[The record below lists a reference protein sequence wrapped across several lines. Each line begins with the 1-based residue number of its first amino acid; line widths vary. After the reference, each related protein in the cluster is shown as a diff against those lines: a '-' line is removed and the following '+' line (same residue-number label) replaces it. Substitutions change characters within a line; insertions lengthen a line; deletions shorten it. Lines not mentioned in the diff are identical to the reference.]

1 MGHLEQ
7 RAGLAGKAA
16 IVVGGAG
23 GLGRACVDDLA
34 AAGVAVLVADRNPD
48 FLRATD
54 EHAAAN
60 GTSVVTFE
68 ADARDDDAMHELFAL
83 ADRELGRLDVLL
95 NVVGGT
101 FHQPFEQSNP
111 RGWDAVIRAN
121 FTWLLT
127 TTQLAIP
134 RMRAAGGGSIVNFT
148 SIEAHRAA
156 PNYAVYSGMKAAV
169 TNYTRTLAL
178 ELAPDAIRVN
188 CIAADITPTEGL
200 GDMLFGDLTDEQRTI
215 VQQMAIP
222 MGRVGTYEDVGGCAL
237 FLASDL
243 SRYVTGTT
251 LHPDGGTFASSGWFN
266 WPGRGYSNMP
276 PTEVVALYS
285 DDRSGGH

>member
-1 MGHLEQ
+1 MGHLEA

-34 AAGVAVLVADRNPD
+34 AAGVALVVADRNPSLLQQTAD
-48 FLRATD
+48 RS
-54 EHAAAN
+54 AAA
-60 GTSVVTFE
+60 GTRVVTFE
-68 ADARDDDAMHELFAL
+68 GDARDADAMGELFEL

-121 FTWLLT
+121 FLWLLT

-134 RMRAAGGGSIVNFT
+134 RLRAAGGGSIVNFT

-178 ELAPDAIRVN
+178 ELGPDAIRVN

-200 GDMLFGDLTDEQRTI
+200 GDMIFGTLTEEQRA
-215 VQQMAIP
+215 VMQRMAIP
-222 MGRVGTYEDVGGCAL
+222 MGRVGTYDDIGGCAL

-251 LHPDGGTFASSGWFN
+251 LHPDGGALASAGWFN
-266 WPGRGYSNMP
+266 WPGKGYSNMP
-276 PTEVVALYS
+276 PAEVVALYS
-285 DDRSGGH
+285 DD

>member
-1 MGHLEQ
+1 MGHLEA

-16 IVVGGAG
+16 IIVGGGG
-23 GLGRACVDDLA
+23 GLGRACADDLA
-34 AAGVAVLVADRNPD
+34 AAGVSVLVADRNPD
-48 FLRATD
+48 FLAAT
-54 EHAAAN
+54 EERAAAN
-60 GTSVVTFE
+60 GTRVLTFE
-68 ADARDDDAMHELFAL
+68 ADARDTDAMHELFAL
-83 ADRELGRLDVLL
+83 ADRELGRLDVLC

-101 FHQPFEQSNP
+101 FHQPFEESSP
-111 RGWDAVIRAN
+111 KGWDAVIRAN
-121 FTWLLT
+121 FLWLLT

-134 RMRAAGGGSIVNFT
+134 RMRAVGGGSIVNFT

-178 ELAPDAIRVN
+178 ELGPDAIRVN

-200 GDMLFGDLTDEQRTI
+200 GDMLFGTLTEEQR
-215 VQQMAIP
+215 VLMQQMAIP
-222 MGRVGTYEDVGGCAL
+222 MARVGTYEDIGGCAL

-251 LHPDGGTFASSGWFN
+251 IHPDGGAIASSGWFN

-276 PTEVVALYS
+276 PAEVVALYS
-285 DDRSGGH
+285 DE

>member
-1 MGHLEQ
+1 MGHLEE

-34 AAGVAVLVADRNPD
+34 AAGVAVVVADRNPD
-48 FLRATD
+48 MLQSCAER
-54 EHAAAN
+54 AAAA
-60 GTSVVTFE
+60 GTRVTTFE
-68 ADARDDDAMHELFAL
+68 ADARDADAMEELFAL
-83 ADRELGRLDVLL
+83 ADRELGRLDVLV

-134 RMRAAGGGSIVNFT
+134 RLRAAGGGSIVNFT

-178 ELAPDAIRVN
+178 ELGPDAIRVN

-200 GDMLFGDLTDEQRTI
+200 AGQLFGGLTDEQREM
-215 VQQMAIP
+215 VQRMAIP
-222 MGRVGTYEDVGGCAL
+222 MGRVGTYDDIGGCAL

-251 LHPDGGTFASSGWFN
+251 LHPDGGATASSGWFN
-266 WPGRGYSNMP
+266 WPGQGYSNMP
-276 PTEVVALYS
+276 PPEVVALYS
-285 DDRSGGH
+285 PK

>member
-1 MGHLEQ
+1 MGHLEE

-34 AAGVAVLVADRNPD
+34 ASGVAVVVADRNPD
-48 FLRATD
+48 LLQATA
-54 EHAAAN
+54 ERSAAA
-60 GTSVVTFE
+60 GTRVVTVE
-68 ADARDDDAMHELFAL
+68 ADARDSDAMHELFAL
-83 ADRELGRLDVLL
+83 ADRELGRLDILI

-101 FHQPFEQSNP
+101 FHQPFEESNP

-121 FTWLLT
+121 FLWLLT

-178 ELAPDAIRVN
+178 ELGPDAIRVN

-200 GDMLFGDLTDEQRTI
+200 GDMLFGGLTGEQREI
-215 VQQMAIP
+215 VQRMAIP
-222 MGRVGTYEDVGGCAL
+222 MGRVGTYEDIGGCAL

-251 LHPDGGTFASSGWFN
+251 LHPDGGAIASAGWFN
-266 WPGRGYSNMP
+266 WPGKGYSNMP
-276 PTEVVALYS
+276 PAEVVALYS
-285 DDRSGGH
+285 NE

>member
-1 MGHLEQ
+1 MGHLEA
-7 RAGLAGKAA
+7 RAGLEGKAA
-16 IVVGGAG
+16 IVVGGGG
-23 GLGRACVDDLA
+23 GLGRACADDLA
-34 AAGVAVLVADRNPD
+34 AAGVAVLVADRNTD
-48 FLRATD
+48 FLRAAED
-54 EHAAAN
+54 RAAAN
-60 GTSVVTFE
+60 GTRVVTFE
-68 ADARDDDAMHELFAL
+68 ADARDTDAMHELFAL
-83 ADRELGRLDVLL
+83 ADRELGRLDVLC

-101 FHQPFEQSNP
+101 FHQPFEESTP
-111 RGWDAVIRAN
+111 KGWDAVVRAN
-121 FTWLLT
+121 FLWLLT

-169 TNYTRTLAL
+169 ANYTRSLAL
-178 ELAPDAIRVN
+178 ELGPDAIRVN

-200 GDMLFGDLTDEQRTI
+200 GDMLFGTLTEEQRLI
-215 VQQMAIP
+215 MQRMAIP
-222 MGRVGTYEDVGGCAL
+222 MARVGTYEDIGGCTL

-251 LHPDGGTFASSGWFN
+251 LHPDGGAIASSGWFN

-276 PTEVVALYS
+276 PAEVVALYS
-285 DDRSGGH
+285 EE

>member
-1 MGHLEQ
+1 MGHLEE

-34 AAGVAVLVADRNPD
+34 ASGVAVVVADRNPD
-48 FLRATD
+48 LLQATA
-54 EHAAAN
+54 ERSVAA
-60 GTSVVTFE
+60 GTRVVTVE
-68 ADARDDDAMHELFAL
+68 ADARDSDAMHELFAL
-83 ADRELGRLDVLL
+83 ADRELGRLDILI

-101 FHQPFEQSNP
+101 FHQPFEESNP

-121 FTWLLT
+121 FLWLLT

-178 ELAPDAIRVN
+178 ELGPDAIRVN

-200 GDMLFGDLTDEQRTI
+200 GDMLFGGLTGEQREI
-215 VQQMAIP
+215 VQRMAIP
-222 MGRVGTYEDVGGCAL
+222 MGRVGTYEDIGGCAL

-251 LHPDGGTFASSGWFN
+251 LHPDGGAIASAGWFN
-266 WPGRGYSNMP
+266 WPGKGYSNMP
-276 PTEVVALYS
+276 PAEVVALYS
-285 DDRSGGH
+285 NE

>member
-1 MGHLEQ
+1 MGHLEE

-34 AAGVAVLVADRNPD
+34 ASGVAVVVADRNPD
-48 FLRATD
+48 LLQATA
-54 EHAAAN
+54 ERSAAA
-60 GTSVVTFE
+60 GTRVVTVE
-68 ADARDDDAMHELFAL
+68 ADARDSDAMHELFAL
-83 ADRELGRLDVLL
+83 ADRELGRLDILI

-101 FHQPFEQSNP
+101 FHQPFEESNP

-121 FTWLLT
+121 FLWLLT

-169 TNYTRTLAL
+169 SNYTRTLAL
-178 ELAPDAIRVN
+178 ELGPDAIRVN

-200 GDMLFGDLTDEQRTI
+200 GDMLFGGLTGEQREI
-215 VQQMAIP
+215 VQRMAIP
-222 MGRVGTYEDVGGCAL
+222 MGRVGTYEDIGGCAL

-251 LHPDGGTFASSGWFN
+251 LHPDGGAIASAGWFN
-266 WPGRGYSNMP
+266 WPGKGYSNMP
-276 PTEVVALYS
+276 PAEVVALYS
-285 DDRSGGH
+285 DE

>member
-1 MGHLEQ
+1 MGHLEE

-34 AAGVAVLVADRNPD
+34 ASGVAVVVADRNPD
-48 FLRATD
+48 LLQATA
-54 EHAAAN
+54 ERSVAA
-60 GTSVVTFE
+60 GTRVVTVE
-68 ADARDDDAMHELFAL
+68 ADARDSDAMHELFAL
-83 ADRELGRLDVLL
+83 ADRELGRLDILI

-101 FHQPFEQSNP
+101 FHQPFEESNP

-121 FTWLLT
+121 FLWLLT

-178 ELAPDAIRVN
+178 ELGPDAIRVN

-200 GDMLFGDLTDEQRTI
+200 GDMLFGGLTDEQREI
-215 VQQMAIP
+215 VQRMAIP
-222 MGRVGTYEDVGGCAL
+222 MGRVGTYEDIGGCAL

-251 LHPDGGTFASSGWFN
+251 LHPDGGAIASAGWFN
-266 WPGRGYSNMP
+266 WPGKGYSNMP
-276 PTEVVALYS
+276 PAEVVALYS
-285 DDRSGGH
+285 NE

>member
-1 MGHLEQ
+1 MGHLEE

-34 AAGVAVLVADRNPD
+34 ASGVAVVVADRNPD
-48 FLRATD
+48 LLQATA
-54 EHAAAN
+54 ERSVAA
-60 GTSVVTFE
+60 GTRVVTVE
-68 ADARDDDAMHELFAL
+68 ADARDSDAMHELFAL
-83 ADRELGRLDVLL
+83 ADRELGRLDILI

-101 FHQPFEQSNP
+101 FHQPFEESNP

-121 FTWLLT
+121 FLWLLT

-134 RMRAAGGGSIVNFT
+134 RMRAAGGGSIVNFP

-178 ELAPDAIRVN
+178 ELGPDAIRVN

-200 GDMLFGDLTDEQRTI
+200 GDMLFGGLTDEQREI
-215 VQQMAIP
+215 VQRMAIP
-222 MGRVGTYEDVGGCAL
+222 MGRVGTYEDIGGCAL

-251 LHPDGGTFASSGWFN
+251 LHPDGGAIASAGWFN
-266 WPGRGYSNMP
+266 WPGKGYSNMP
-276 PTEVVALYS
+276 PAEVVALYS
-285 DDRSGGH
+285 NE

>member
-1 MGHLEQ
+1 MGHLEE

-34 AAGVAVLVADRNPD
+34 AAGVAVVVADRNPD
-48 FLRATD
+48 LLRQTA
-54 EHAAAN
+54 ERSAAA
-60 GTSVVTFE
+60 GTRVVTFE
-68 ADARDDDAMHELFAL
+68 ADARDGDAMHKLFAL

-134 RMRAAGGGSIVNFT
+134 RLRAAGGGSIVNFT

-200 GDMLFGDLTDEQRTI
+200 GDMIFGNLDEQQRA
-215 VQQMAIP
+215 VMQRMAIP
-222 MGRVGTYEDVGGCAL
+222 MGRVGTYDDIGGCAL

-251 LHPDGGTFASSGWFN
+251 LHPDGGAIASAGWFN
-266 WPGRGYSNMP
+266 WPGTGYSNMP
-276 PTEVVALYS
+276 PAEVVALYS
-285 DDRSGGH
+285 DE

>member
-1 MGHLEQ
+1 MGHLEE
-7 RAGLAGKAA
+7 RAGLAGKTA

-23 GLGRACVDDLA
+23 GLGRASVDELT
-34 AAGVAVLVADRNPD
+34 AAGVAVVVADRNPD
-48 FLRATD
+48 LLRATA
-54 EHAAAN
+54 ERAAAA
-60 GTSVVTFE
+60 GTRVVTFD
-68 ADARDDDAMHELFAL
+68 ADARDADAMQELFAL
-83 ADRELGRLDVLL
+83 ADRELGRLDILV

-121 FTWLLT
+121 FLWLLT

-178 ELAPDAIRVN
+178 ELGPDAIRVN

-200 GDMLFGDLTDEQRTI
+200 GDLIFGTLTDEQRAI

-222 MGRVGTYEDVGGCAL
+222 MGRVGTYEDIGGCVL

-251 LHPDGGTFASSGWFN
+251 LHPDGGAMASSGWFN
-266 WPGRGYSNMP
+266 WPGKGYSNMP
-276 PTEVVALYS
+276 PAEVVALYS
-285 DDRSGGH
+285 DE

>member
-1 MGHLEQ
+1 MGHLEE

-34 AAGVAVLVADRNPD
+34 ASGVAVVVADRNPD
-48 FLRATD
+48 LLQATA
-54 EHAAAN
+54 ERSAAA
-60 GTSVVTFE
+60 GTRVVTVE
-68 ADARDDDAMHELFAL
+68 ADARDSDAMHELFAL
-83 ADRELGRLDVLL
+83 ADRELGRLDILI

-101 FHQPFEQSNP
+101 FHQPFEESNP

-121 FTWLLT
+121 FLWLLT

-169 TNYTRTLAL
+169 SNYTRTLAL
-178 ELAPDAIRVN
+178 ELGPDAIRVN

-200 GDMLFGDLTDEQRTI
+200 GDMIFGTLTEEQRA
-215 VQQMAIP
+215 VMQRMAIP
-222 MGRVGTYEDVGGCAL
+222 MGRVGTYEDIGGCAL

-251 LHPDGGTFASSGWFN
+251 LHPDGGAIASAGWFN
-266 WPGRGYSNMP
+266 WPGKGYSNMP
-276 PTEVVALYS
+276 PAEVVALYS
-285 DDRSGGH
+285 NE

>member
-1 MGHLEQ
+1 MGHLEE

-34 AAGVAVLVADRNPD
+34 ASGVAVVVADRNPD
-48 FLRATD
+48 LLQATA
-54 EHAAAN
+54 ERSAAA
-60 GTSVVTFE
+60 GTRVVTVE
-68 ADARDDDAMHELFAL
+68 ADARDSDAMHELFAL
-83 ADRELGRLDVLL
+83 ADRELGRLDILI

-101 FHQPFEQSNP
+101 FHQPFEESNP

-121 FTWLLT
+121 FLWLLT

-178 ELAPDAIRVN
+178 ELGPDAIRVN

-200 GDMLFGDLTDEQRTI
+200 GDMLFGGLTDEQREI
-215 VQQMAIP
+215 VQRMAIP
-222 MGRVGTYEDVGGCAL
+222 MGRVGTYEDIGGCAL

-251 LHPDGGTFASSGWFN
+251 LHPDGGAIASAGWFN
-266 WPGRGYSNMP
+266 WPGKGYSNMP
-276 PTEVVALYS
+276 PAEVVALYS
-285 DDRSGGH
+285 NE

>member
-1 MGHLEQ
+1 MGHLEE

-34 AAGVAVLVADRNPD
+34 ASGVAVVVADRNPD
-48 FLRATD
+48 LLQATA
-54 EHAAAN
+54 ERSAAA
-60 GTSVVTFE
+60 GTRVVTVE
-68 ADARDDDAMHELFAL
+68 ADARDSDAMHELFAL
-83 ADRELGRLDVLL
+83 ADRELGRLDILI

-101 FHQPFEQSNP
+101 FHQPFEESNP
-111 RGWDAVIRAN
+111 RGLDAVIRAN
-121 FTWLLT
+121 FLWLLT

-178 ELAPDAIRVN
+178 ELGPDAIRVN

-200 GDMLFGDLTDEQRTI
+200 GDMLFGGLTGEQREI
-215 VQQMAIP
+215 VQRMAIP
-222 MGRVGTYEDVGGCAL
+222 MGRVGTYEDIGGCAL

-251 LHPDGGTFASSGWFN
+251 LHPDGGAIASAGWFN
-266 WPGRGYSNMP
+266 WPGKGYSNMP
-276 PTEVVALYS
+276 PAEVVALYS
-285 DDRSGGH
+285 NE

>member
-1 MGHLEQ
+1 MAMGHLEE
-7 RAGLAGKAA
+7 RAGLAGKGA

-34 AAGVAVLVADRNPD
+34 AAGVEVVVADRNAD
-48 FLRATD
+48 MLRAT
-54 EHAAAN
+54 EERAAAN
-60 GTSVVTFE
+60 GTRVITFA
-68 ADARDDDAMHELFAL
+68 ADARDSDAMHELFAL
-83 ADRELGRLDVLL
+83 ADQELGRLDVLL

-101 FHQPFEQSNP
+101 FHQPFEQTNA
-111 RGWDAVIRAN
+111 RGWDAVIRSN

-127 TTQLAIP
+127 TTLLAIP

-178 ELAPDAIRVN
+178 ELGPDAIRVN

-200 GDMLFGDLTDEQRTI
+200 GDMLFGSLTEEQRA
-215 VQQMAIP
+215 VMQRMAIP
-222 MGRVGTYEDVGGCAL
+222 MARVGTYEDIGGCAL

-251 LHPDGGTFASSGWFN
+251 LHPDGGALASSGWFN
-266 WPGRGYSNMP
+266 WPGPGWSNMP
-276 PTEVVALYS
+276 PAEVVALYTEQ
-285 DDRSGGH
+285 

>member
-1 MGHLEQ
+1 MGHLEE

-34 AAGVAVLVADRNPD
+34 ASGVAVVVADRNPD
-48 FLRATD
+48 LLQATA
-54 EHAAAN
+54 ERSAAA
-60 GTSVVTFE
+60 GTRVVTVE
-68 ADARDDDAMHELFAL
+68 ADARDSDAMHELFAL
-83 ADRELGRLDVLL
+83 ADRELGRLDILI

-101 FHQPFEQSNP
+101 FHQAFEESNP

-121 FTWLLT
+121 FLWLLT

-169 TNYTRTLAL
+169 SNYTRTLAL
-178 ELAPDAIRVN
+178 ELGPDAIRVN

-200 GDMLFGDLTDEQRTI
+200 GDMLFGGLTDEQREI
-215 VQQMAIP
+215 VQRMAIP
-222 MGRVGTYEDVGGCAL
+222 MGRVGTYEDIGGCAL

-251 LHPDGGTFASSGWFN
+251 LHPDGGAIASAGWFN
-266 WPGRGYSNMP
+266 WPGKGYSNMP
-276 PTEVVALYS
+276 PAEVVALYS
-285 DDRSGGH
+285 NE

>member
-1 MGHLEQ
+1 MGHLEE

-34 AAGVAVLVADRNPD
+34 ASGVAVVVADRNPD
-48 FLRATD
+48 LLQATA
-54 EHAAAN
+54 ERSAAA
-60 GTSVVTFE
+60 GTRVVTVE
-68 ADARDDDAMHELFAL
+68 ADARDSDAMHELFAL
-83 ADRELGRLDVLL
+83 ADRELGRLDILI

-101 FHQPFEQSNP
+101 FHQPFEESNP

-121 FTWLLT
+121 FLWLLT

-169 TNYTRTLAL
+169 SNYTRTLAL
-178 ELAPDAIRVN
+178 ELGPDAIRVN

-200 GDMLFGDLTDEQRTI
+200 GDMLFGGLTGEQREI
-215 VQQMAIP
+215 VQRMAIP
-222 MGRVGTYEDVGGCAL
+222 MGRVGTYEDIGGCAL

-251 LHPDGGTFASSGWFN
+251 LHPDGGAIASAGWFN
-266 WPGRGYSNMP
+266 WPGKGYSNMP
-276 PTEVVALYS
+276 PAEVVALYS
-285 DDRSGGH
+285 NE

>member
-1 MGHLEQ
+1 MGHLEE

-16 IVVGGAG
+16 IVVVGAG

-34 AAGVAVLVADRNPD
+34 ASGVAVVVADRNPD
-48 FLRATD
+48 LLQATA
-54 EHAAAN
+54 ERSAAA
-60 GTSVVTFE
+60 GTRVVTVE
-68 ADARDDDAMHELFAL
+68 ADARDSDAMHELFAL
-83 ADRELGRLDVLL
+83 ADRELGRLDILI

-101 FHQPFEQSNP
+101 FHQPFEESNP

-121 FTWLLT
+121 FLWLLT

-178 ELAPDAIRVN
+178 ELGPDAIRVN

-200 GDMLFGDLTDEQRTI
+200 GDMLFGGLTDEQREI
-215 VQQMAIP
+215 VQRMAIP
-222 MGRVGTYEDVGGCAL
+222 MGRVGTYEDIGGCAL

-251 LHPDGGTFASSGWFN
+251 LHPDGGAIASAGWFN
-266 WPGRGYSNMP
+266 WPGKGYSNMP
-276 PTEVVALYS
+276 PAEVVALYS
-285 DDRSGGH
+285 NE